1 MGQTGQ
7 SPAMQR
13 TLNLEPPR
21 NANCHRLETATD
33 CKLPQ
38 TGNCHRLESS
48 GSEFQ
53 ARRGATTLD
62 ASILETVR
70 QNKKRTALST
80 NSLTELN
87 AECEQQKA
95 NIARKLCSF
104 SGESAVEEGRLN
116 DLTCRNIFRDRAA
129 VFSIDRQQWV

>member
-1 MGQTGQ
+1 
-7 SPAMQR
+7 MQ
-13 TLNLEPPR
+13 
-21 NANCHRLETATD
+21 TATD

-38 TGNCHRLESS
+38 TANCHSLETATVWKLPQSGNCHSLESS